1 MSLTKDFYWD
11 QISNEQTEAKLAE
24 DLDKMYQAQLE
35 DDLFYEDMSERQKFF
50 DIFDLTNT
58 YPI

>member
-11 QISNEQTEAKLAE
+11 QISNEQAEAKLAE
-24 DLDKMYQAQLE
+24 DLDQMHQEQLE
-35 DDLFYEDMSERQKFF
+35 DELFYQDMFERQKFF
-50 DIFDLTNT
+50 DIFDVTNT

>member
-11 QISNEQTEAKLAE
+11 QISNEQAEAKLAE
-24 DLDKMYQAQLE
+24 DLDQMYQTQLE

-50 DIFDLTNT
+50 DIYDVTNT

>member
-11 QISNEQTEAKLAE
+11 RISNEQAEAKLAE
-24 DLDKMYQAQLE
+24 DLDQMYQDQLE
-35 DDLFYEDMSERQKFF
+35 DELFYQDMFERQKFF
-50 DIFDLTNT
+50 DIFDVTNT